1 MQAIQFNTKIT
12 GTILKIPAMFR
23 NLINRNAT
31 VIVLYDEDKNETK
44 LSHVKKTAEQF
55 FSICGIWENRE
66 ISKQSLREK
75 SWRNRPL
82 LYLIPM

>member
-23 NLINRNAT
+23 NLVNRNAT
-31 VIVLYDEDKNETK
+31 IIVLYEEDENETK
-44 LSHVKKTAEQF
+44 PSHIKKTAEQF

-66 ISKQSLREK
+66 ITKQSIRQK
-75 SWRNRPL
+75 SWRNRS
-82 LYLIPM
+82 

>member
-23 NLINRNAT
+23 NLVNRNAT
-31 VIVLYDEDKNETK
+31 IIVLYDEDKNETRS
-44 LSHVKKTAEQF
+44 SHTKKTAEQF

-66 ISKQSLREK
+66 ITKQTLRQK
-75 SWRNRPL
+75 SWRSRS
-82 LYLIPM
+82 